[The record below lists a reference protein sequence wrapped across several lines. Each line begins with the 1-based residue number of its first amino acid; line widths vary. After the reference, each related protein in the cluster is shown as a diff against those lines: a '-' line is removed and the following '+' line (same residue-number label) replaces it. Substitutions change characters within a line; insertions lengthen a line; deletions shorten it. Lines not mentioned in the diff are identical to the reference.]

1 MKNESTEELI
11 YNPYNDKNKEITFQG
26 VKSIL
31 NTFNVYYDIKNIELF
46 RRSFVHRSYVIPQ
59 KLNDDVVMAMRA
71 PNCLDLKSSSN
82 ERLES

>member
-31 NTFNVYYDIKNIELF
+31 HTFNV
-46 RRSFVHRSYVIPQ
+46 
-59 KLNDDVVMAMRA
+59 
-71 PNCLDLKSSSN
+71 
-82 ERLES
+82 